1 MNSHLFPPWKRLSVT
16 VFLQAYLSLLLLC
29 GFFAMPGRVP
39 RVIGGC
45 QLIADLGSGP
55 THICQSYGAG
65 WRYLTNRARK
75 RRVSTP
81 SLDQKQSCSSRKPS
95 YDFEKYATVR
105 SLPVLIT
112 LPGEHARHEHRRCK
126 FKAVLHIKTKTRMK
140 TFVNLCLVLDE
151 KMSQVRTA
159 VTRTYIVSF
168 ERLFCSYSFG
178 FASTHV
184 FLVVTC
190 RLNGS

>member
-39 RVIGGC
+39 RVSGGC

-55 THICQSYGAG
+55 THICQSYGA
-65 WRYLTNRARK
+65 
-75 RRVSTP
+75 VSTP